1 MWVFQSHTELS
12 LTSQCWDFKGKRSA
26 ENERTRGNNTEY
38 IISYTYYII
47 YHYTCTHVRNLTSP
61 AGHWLF
67 WDFFSKSLDRSCA
80 KCATQ
85 WPYGPWPER
94 QSHWFPWQ
102 RQGTIPIFLGNV
114 RYNNDEK
121 KLMICSRFPN
131 PKLAV
136 GKRFSKWIVSPGPM
150 CSKTIILLTA
160 TGNLGSELPSRLG
173 MSRATSQTYHLLWS
187 DLLTLGK
194 KIGQF
199 VKLVRKQNVPWEFV
213 IPREWPS
220 GCVWTVPL
228 CPSIA
233 RAIWVRLKHR
243 VPMNPEHEH
252 FWLKTIRLGR
262 RLLMIFNHTQVSFM
276 WHDFLLQNQRST
288 TSSKAL
294 TVQDAHEHGL
304 FPNQHKELILGQQL
318 CYSLAVYTMAIDNPG
333 FW

>member
-1 MWVFQSHTELS
+1 MHTCQKSNITGRALTVLGFFFRNHSIGPARNAPHSGRMDRDLSDKVTGFHGNGKAQS
-12 LTSQCWDFKGKRSA
+12 QF
-26 ENERTRGNNTEY
+26 
-38 IISYTYYII
+38 
-47 YHYTCTHVRNLTSP
+47 
-61 AGHWLF
+61 
-67 WDFFSKSLDRSCA
+67 
-80 KCATQ
+80 
-85 WPYGPWPER
+85 
-94 QSHWFPWQ
+94 
-102 RQGTIPIFLGNV
+102 FLGM
-114 RYNNDEK
+114 YGITMMKK

-276 WHDFLLQNQRST
+276 WHNFLLQNQRST

>member
-1 MWVFQSHTELS
+1 MHTCQKSNITGRS
-12 LTSQCWDFKGKRSA
+12 LTVLGKSFPNHSIGPARNAPHSGRMDRDLSDKVTGFHGNGKAQSQFFLWKYG
-26 ENERTRGNNTEY
+26 
-38 IISYTYYII
+38 IIMM
-47 YHYTCTHVRNLTSP
+47 
-61 AGHWLF
+61 
-67 WDFFSKSLDRSCA
+67 K
-80 KCATQ
+80 
-85 WPYGPWPER
+85 
-94 QSHWFPWQ
+94 
-102 RQGTIPIFLGNV
+102 
-114 RYNNDEK
+114 K

-136 GKRFSKWIVSPGPM
+136 GKRFSKWIVSPGR
-150 CSKTIILLTA
+150 CVENNNITHCYRKRLLLDSRVWITKQI
-160 TGNLGSELPSRLG
+160 GNVYSHISNIPPFVVWLADSR
-173 MSRATSQTYHLLWS
+173 
-187 DLLTLGK
+187 K

-262 RLLMIFNHTQVSFM
+262 RLLMICNHTQVSFM

-288 TSSKAL
+288 TSSRAL